1 MFKRF
6 LIILASVLLMAGC
19 AAKTPQDQNADLD
32 KPGQQV
38 GTDLP
43 VGDQGQTGPGVG
55 QGNETAQ
62 SASLGNIH
70 LGDPFSQAEKIL
82 GKDYQE
88 TFYDEPGHF
97 PEAWYSREYKQGI
110 RLIVGKDSG
119 KVLEID
125 AIAADFATNL
135 GAKVGDTAER
145 IKDVYADKY
154 KPFESRHGEG
164 PLEGF
169 YLLEDGQ
176 LMIFD
181 YNREDNQLV
190 NTNVKPDS
198 KVEMIRLTQS
208 QYLD

>member
-6 LIILASVLLMAGC
+6 LIVLASVLLLAGC
-19 AAKTPQDQNADLD
+19 AAKAPQTPQDQNADLD

-43 VGDQGQTGPGVG
+43 VGDQGQPK
-55 QGNETAQ
+55 ED
-62 SASLGNIH
+62 ASLGNIH

-125 AIAADFATNL
+125 AIAADFTTNL
-135 GAKVGDTAER
+135 GAKVGDTAEK

-190 NTNVKPDS
+190 NANVKPDS
-198 KVEMIRLTQS
+198 KVELIRLTQS